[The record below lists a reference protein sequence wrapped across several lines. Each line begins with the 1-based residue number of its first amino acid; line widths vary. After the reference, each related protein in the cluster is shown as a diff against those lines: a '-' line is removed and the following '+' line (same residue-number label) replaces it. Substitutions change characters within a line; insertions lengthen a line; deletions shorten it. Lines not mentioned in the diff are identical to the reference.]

1 VPVTAFWHPFADM
14 ADVAGNEVTIVRGEG
29 VHVWDDR
36 GVEYID
42 GASSL
47 WYANVGHG
55 NREIAAAVAAQMAE
69 LETFHTF
76 GPFTNRPAAELTE
89 RLAGLAPLPG
99 SKVFLTGGGGEAIE
113 TAAKLARLFHAS
125 RGAPERHHL
134 ISRSHA
140 YHGTQGIGTSILGM
154 PYREGFGPLLEDTS
168 QVEWDSPAALEEEIR
183 RVGPE
188 RVAAF
193 VFEPVIGAGGVHVP
207 PPGYLDEAI
216 AVCRRH
222 GVLTIADS
230 VIGGFG
236 RLGGWYG
243 VERFHVRPDLITFAK
258 GVTSGYLPLGGVI
271 VAPEIAAP
279 FWDAP
284 GRMFAHGSTYNGHAA
299 CCAAALANLD
309 VLARDDLVHRALELE
324 ADFHA
329 TLNQLTAHPLTS
341 EVRGGVG
348 LMAAVALAED
358 VVESDPGAP
367 ARFVTQ
373 AREAGV
379 LSRGLRD
386 GLAIAPPLVIEQAT
400 IEEIAERLGAALDGL
415 VTA

>member
-1 VPVTAFWHPFADM
+1 VTAYWHPFANM
-14 ADVAGNEVTIVRGEG
+14 AEVAGNEVLIVRGEG
-29 VHVWDDR
+29 VRVWDDR
-36 GVEYID
+36 GREYID

-55 NREIAAAVAAQMAE
+55 NREIVAAVAAQMAE

-76 GPFTNRPAAELTE
+76 GPFTNRPAAKLTE

-99 SKVFLTGGGGEAIE
+99 SKVFLTSGGGEAIE
-113 TAAKLARLFHAS
+113 AAAKLARLYHAE
-125 RGAPERHHL
+125 RGEPERHHL

-168 QVEWDSPAALEEEIR
+168 QVEWDSAIALEEEIR
-183 RVGPE
+183 RIGPE
-188 RVAAF
+188 KVAAF
-193 VFEPVIGAGGVHVP
+193 VFEPVIGAGGVHLP
-207 PPGYLDEAI
+207 PPGYLDEAVS
-216 AVCRRH
+216 VCRRH

-243 VERFHVRPDLITFAK
+243 VERFHVHPDLITFAK

-279 FWDAP
+279 FWEAP
-284 GRMFAHGSTYNGHAA
+284 GRMFAHGATYAGHAA

-329 TLNQLTAHPLTS
+329 TLAGVTAHPQVG
-341 EVRGGVG
+341 EVRGGIG
-348 LMAAVALAED
+348 LMVAVALADD
-358 VVESDPGAP
+358 VVDADPGAP
-367 ARFVTQ
+367 ARFVTL

-386 GLAIAPPLVIEQAT
+386 GLAIAPPLVIEPETVA
-400 IEEIAERLGAALDGL
+400 EIAERLSTALDRLAAG
-415 VTA
+415 

>member
-1 VPVTAFWHPFADM
+1 VTVFWHPFASM
-14 ADVAGNEVTIVRGEG
+14 AEVAGNEVLIVRGEG

-36 GVEYID
+36 GTRYID

-55 NREIAAAVAAQMAE
+55 NTEIAAAVAAQMAE

-76 GPFTNRPAAELTE
+76 GPFTNRPAAALTE
-89 RLAGLAPLPG
+89 QLSGLAPLPG
-99 SKVFLTGGGGEAIE
+99 SKVFLTSGGGEAIE
-113 TAAKLARLFHAS
+113 TAAKLARLYHAE
-125 RGAPERHHL
+125 RGEPGRHHL

-168 QVEWDSPAALEEEIR
+168 QVEWDSAIALEEEIQR
-183 RVGPE
+183 IGPE
-188 RVAAF
+188 NVAAF

-207 PPGYLDEAI
+207 PPGYLDEAVS
-216 AVCRRH
+216 VCRRH
-222 GVLTIADS
+222 VVLTIADS

-243 VERFHVRPDLITFAK
+243 VERFHVHPDLITFAK

-284 GRMFAHGSTYNGHAA
+284 GRMFAHGATYAGHAA

-309 VLARDDLVHRALELE
+309 VLTRDDLVHRALELE

-329 TLNQLTAHPLTS
+329 TLAEVTAHPLAG

-348 LMAAVALAED
+348 LMAAVALADD
-358 VVESDPGAP
+358 VVDADPGAP
-367 ARFVTQ
+367 VRFVRL

-386 GLAIAPPLVIEQAT
+386 GLAIAPPLVIELETVA
-400 IEEIAERLGAALDGL
+400 EIAERLSTALDRLAAG
-415 VTA
+415 